1 MHYFI
6 VIAIIIV
13 IIVLQ
18 IRSYFNTKRKIKSF
32 KSIFPQYNSDYKIKN
47 VLIKTYKEPDY
58 ESEGTYLFSEEDS
71 IEVSQLEIIS
81 SNQVMNNIIKAIN
94 NYLSKNKGAAS
105 DFYLMKDVVERYCD
119 AEEEEITTQQPIPL
133 YLGLMG
139 TMVGIIVGIGAIA
152 ISGGLESGEGA
163 SLMNHIG
170 ELMTC
175 VAIAMAASLTGVL
188 CTTLIAW
195 KSKDAVSKIE
205 ADKNRFYSWIQ
216 TELLPILSGNAANAI
231 YLLQQNLISF
241 NQTFKSNVA
250 SLDSALSKIG
260 ESSREQIEL
269 IELIRDIDIRQVAQA
284 NIKVLKELKDCV
296 KEVGIFNQYLY
307 NLSGYLNAV
316 NILNN
321 NINEHLNRTAAIE
334 KMGAFFESE
343 IAQVSA
349 REQYIN
355 QVVANVDDTLKRTF
369 EALSDNVKTSVSEL
383 RVKTADEY
391 EELTTSW
398 EAQQNAFR
406 ESLAAQQIAMQEL
419 LQQREKEFTEY
430 LVQQQASLAEK
441 ATVITSMAKEIQ
453 MLGDTKT
460 AMNDLVTST
469 RDQNRKLDLLIEA
482 ISNNKGFISNTSV
495 ARTENQKDLISTI
508 IKWGSLVCI
517 LLIIVGFCMYAFSFI
532 RDFNAVDNN
541 NYSTQYVVEPN
552 TEMPLNVVDTL
563 SVKDTSV
570 LTSTK

>member
-6 VIAIIIV
+6 VIALIIL
-13 IIVLQ
+13 IIGLQ
-18 IRSYFNTKRKIKSF
+18 VRSYLNTKNKITSYN
-32 KSIFPQYNSDYKIKN
+32 SIFPSYDSDYRIKN
-47 VLIKTYKEPDY
+47 VLVKVSEETDY
-58 ESEGTYLFSEEDS
+58 ESEEDYLISDEEGV
-71 IEVSQLEIIS
+71 EVSQLDVTSSSPVMGRIIT
-81 SNQVMNNIIKAIN
+81 ALN

-105 DFYLMKDVVERYCD
+105 DFHLMKDVVERYCD

-152 ISGGLESGEGA
+152 ISGGLAGD
-163 SLMNHIG
+163 SLMNHIS

-175 VAIAMAASLTGVL
+175 VAIAMAASFTGVL

-195 KSKDAVSKIE
+195 KSKDAVSKVQ

-216 TELLPILSGNAANAI
+216 TELLPVLSGDAVNAI
-231 YLLQQNLISF
+231 YLLQQNLMSF
-241 NQTFKSNVA
+241 NQTFKANVA
-250 SLDSALSKIG
+250 GLDTALSKIG
-260 ESSREQIEL
+260 DASKEQVEL

-284 NIKVLKELKDCV
+284 NIKVLKELKDCTS
-296 KEVGIFNQYLY
+296 EMTTFNQYLH
-307 NLSGYLNAV
+307 NVSGYLNAV
-316 NILNN
+316 NALNN

-334 KMGAFFESE
+334 RMGAFFESE
-343 IAQVSA
+343 IAQVSE

-369 EALSDNVKTSVSEL
+369 EALSDNVRTGVVEL
-383 RVKTADEY
+383 RGKAAEEY
-391 EELTTSW
+391 AELTTSW
-398 EAQQNAFR
+398 EAQQNAFK

-419 LQQREKEFTEY
+419 LQQREREFTEY

-453 MLGDTKT
+453 MLGDTKS
-460 AMNDLVTST
+460 AMNDLVATT

-482 ISNNKGFISNTSV
+482 ISNNTGFIPNPSGV
-495 ARTENQKDLISTI
+495 RTENKKDLISTI

-517 LLIIVGFCMYAFSFI
+517 LLIIIGFCMYAFSFV
-532 RDFNAVDNN
+532 RDLNDVDSEI
-541 NYSTQYVVEPN
+541 YPTQYVAEPS
-552 TEMPLNVVDTL
+552 TDTTSNVIDTL
-563 SVKDTSV
+563 SVKDTAIIK
-570 LTSTK
+570 STN

>member
-6 VIAIIIV
+6 VIALIIL
-13 IIVLQ
+13 IIGLQ
-18 IRSYFNTKRKIKSF
+18 VRSYLNTKNKITSYN
-32 KSIFPQYNSDYKIKN
+32 SIFPSYDSDYRIKN
-47 VLIKTYKEPDY
+47 VLVKVSEEPDY
-58 ESEGTYLFSEEDS
+58 ESEEDYLISHEEGV
-71 IEVSQLEIIS
+71 EVSQLDVTSSSPVMGRIIT
-81 SNQVMNNIIKAIN
+81 ALN

-105 DFYLMKDVVERYCD
+105 DFHLMKDVVERYCD

-152 ISGGLESGEGA
+152 ISGGLAGG
-163 SLMNHIG
+163 SLMNHIS

-175 VAIAMAASLTGVL
+175 VAIAMAASFTGVL

-195 KSKDAVSKIE
+195 KSKDAVSKVQ

-216 TELLPILSGNAANAI
+216 TELLPVLSGDAVNAI
-231 YLLQQNLISF
+231 YLLQQNLMSF
-241 NQTFKSNVA
+241 NQTFKANVA
-250 SLDSALSKIG
+250 GLDTALSKIG
-260 ESSREQIEL
+260 DASKEQVEL

-284 NIKVLKELKDCV
+284 NIKVLKELKDCTS
-296 KEVGIFNQYLY
+296 EMTTFNQYLH
-307 NLSGYLNAV
+307 NVSGYLNAV
-316 NILNN
+316 NALNN

-334 KMGAFFESE
+334 RMGAFFESE
-343 IAQVSA
+343 IAQVSE

-369 EALSDNVKTSVSEL
+369 EALSDNVRTGVVEL
-383 RVKTADEY
+383 RGKAAEEY
-391 EELTTSW
+391 VELTTSW
-398 EAQQNAFR
+398 EAQQNAFK

-419 LQQREKEFTEY
+419 LQQREREFTEY

-453 MLGDTKT
+453 MLGDTKS
-460 AMNDLVTST
+460 AMNDLVATT

-482 ISNNKGFISNTSV
+482 ISNNTGFIPNPSGV
-495 ARTENQKDLISTI
+495 RAENKMDLISTI

-517 LLIIVGFCMYAFSFI
+517 LLIIIGFCMYAFSFV
-532 RDFNAVDNN
+532 RDLNDVDSEI
-541 NYSTQYVVEPN
+541 YPTQYVVEPS
-552 TEMPLNVVDTL
+552 TDMTSNVIDTL
-563 SVKDTSV
+563 SVKDTAV
-570 LTSTK
+570 IKSTN